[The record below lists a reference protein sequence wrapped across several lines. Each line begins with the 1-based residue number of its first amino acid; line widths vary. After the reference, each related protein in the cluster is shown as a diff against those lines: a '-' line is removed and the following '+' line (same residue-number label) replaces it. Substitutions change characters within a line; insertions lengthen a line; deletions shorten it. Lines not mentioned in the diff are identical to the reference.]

1 MAEFINLNDIARRI
15 KDIQEQSGLN
25 ANDFCKDTDLSPS
38 SFSQIIS
45 GKQKLNVDVINKVV
59 LRWGNKYDPMWIL
72 FGRQVNENN
81 HSILPNM
88 MEQNPAD
95 GSMIAELMR
104 QAQEIGYL
112 KESLS
117 KAKAKTID
125 RITVFYTDQSF
136 ANYKLEG

>member
-1 MAEFINLNDIARRI
+1 MADFINLNDIARRI

-45 GKQKLNVDVINKVV
+45 GKQKLNVDIINKVV

-72 FGRQVNENN
+72 FGRQTNESN
-81 HSILPNM
+81 HSTLGNI
-88 MEQNPAD
+88 EQNPAD
-95 GSMIAELMR
+95 GAMIAELMR
-104 QAQEIGYL
+104 QAEEIGYL
-112 KESLS
+112 KEALS
-117 KAKAKTID
+117 NAKAKTID

>member
-1 MAEFINLNDIARRI
+1 MADFINLNDIARRI

-25 ANDFCKDTDLSPS
+25 ANDFCKYTDLSPS

-45 GKQKLNVDVINKVV
+45 GKQKLNVDIINKVV

-72 FGRQVNENN
+72 FGRQTNEGN
-81 HSILPNM
+81 HSTLPK
-88 MEQNPAD
+88 MEQSPTD
-95 GSMIAELMR
+95 GPMIAELMR
-104 QAQEIGYL
+104 QAEEIGYL
-112 KESLS
+112 KEALS
-117 KAKAKTID
+117 NAKAKTID